1 MPIGRAEIFCALI
14 SSLQAK
20 VAFLAGISN
29 ICAKIS
35 RASALTGTITMPY
48 KEKEIEKQYYSIG
61 EVAAMFEVAP
71 SLIRFWETEFEQLK
85 PKKSKKGNRQFT
97 PKDIETLRTVY
108 HLVKERGYTIQ
119 GAREVLKNKPV
130 QTKDKV
136 EIIQSLERVKSFLL
150 GIKEQLNT
158 KA

>member
-1 MPIGRAEIFCALI
+1 MFCHTTDT
-14 SSLQAK
+14 QD
-20 VAFLAGISN
+20 
-29 ICAKIS
+29 
-35 RASALTGTITMPY
+35 MPY
-48 KEKEIEKQYYSIG
+48 KEKEIEKQYYAIG

-85 PKKSKKGNRQFT
+85 PRKSKKGNRQYT

-119 GAREVLKNKPV
+119 GAKEMLKNQSV
-130 QTKDKV
+130 QTKDKI
-136 EIIQSLERVKSFLL
+136 EIIQSLEKVRAFLV
-150 GIKEQLNT
+150 GIKDQLNI

>member
-1 MPIGRAEIFCALI
+1 MFCHTTDT
-14 SSLQAK
+14 Q
-20 VAFLAGISN
+20 N
-29 ICAKIS
+29 
-35 RASALTGTITMPY
+35 MPY

-61 EVAAMFEVAP
+61 EVAAMFDVAP

-85 PKKSKKGNRQFT
+85 PRKSKKGNRQYT

-119 GAREVLKNKPV
+119 GAKEMLKNKSV
-130 QTKDKV
+130 QTKDKI
-136 EIIQSLERVKSFLL
+136 EIIQSLEKVRAFLI
-150 GIKEQLNT
+150 GIKDQLNT